1 MLSIA
6 DKQFASHL
14 VMGTGGASSQAM
26 LEQSLVASG
35 TQLTTVAMRRHNA
48 TSTGGESIFNLL
60 QRLNIDV
67 LPNTAGCRTARDAV
81 TTAKLAREALGT
93 NWVKVE
99 VIADDRTL
107 LPDVIELVDA
117 CERLVAEG
125 FVVLAYTSDDPVIAK
140 RLEDVG
146 VDAVMPLGS
155 PIGTGLG
162 ILNPHNI
169 ELICSRTHVPVLLDA
184 GVGTASDA
192 ALAMELGCDG
202 VLLASAINR
211 CQDPLAM
218 ATAMKNAVESGRLAR
233 QAGRIPKRRHAVAS
247 SSFEGLASWGHTV
260 L

>member
-1 MLSIA
+1 
-6 DKQFASHL
+6 
-14 VMGTGGASSQAM
+14 MGTGGASSQAM

-35 TQLTTVAMRRHNA
+35 TQLTTVAMRRHSA
-48 TSTGGESIFNLL
+48 TSAGGESIFELL

-107 LPDVIELVDA
+107 LPDVVELVDA
-117 CERLVAEG
+117 CEMLVAEG

-218 ATAMKNAVESGRLAR
+218 ATAMKSAVEGGRLAR
-233 QAGRIPKRRHAVAS
+233 QAGRIPKRQHAVAS
-247 SSFEGLASWGHTV
+247 SSFEGLASWEDKV

>member
-1 MLSIA
+1 MLTIA
-6 DKQFASHL
+6 DKQFDSHL
-14 VMGTGGASSQAM
+14 VMGTGGASSQDM

-35 TQLTTVAMRRHNA
+35 TQLTTVAMRRHSA
-48 TSTGGESIFNLL
+48 KSLGGESIFELL
-60 QRLNIDV
+60 QRLSIDV

-107 LPDVIELVDA
+107 LPDVVELVDA
-117 CERLVAEG
+117 CEMLVAEG

-169 ELICSRTHVPVLLDA
+169 ELICSRTQVPVLLDA

-218 ATAMKNAVESGRLAR
+218 ATAMKYAVEGGRLAR
-233 QAGRIPKRRHAVAS
+233 QAGRIPKRQHAAAS
-247 SSFEGLASWGHTV
+247 SSFEGLASWEDKV

>member
-1 MLSIA
+1 MLTIA
-6 DKQFASHL
+6 DKQFDSHL
-14 VMGTGGASSQAM
+14 VMGTGGASSQDM

-35 TQLTTVAMRRHNA
+35 TQLTTVAMRRHSA
-48 TSTGGESIFNLL
+48 KSPGGESIFELL

-107 LPDVIELVDA
+107 LPDVVELVDA
-117 CERLVAEG
+117 CEMLVAEG

-169 ELICSRTHVPVLLDA
+169 ELICSRTQVPVLLDA

-218 ATAMKNAVESGRLAR
+218 ASAMKYAVEGGRLAR
-233 QAGRIPKRRHAVAS
+233 QAGRIPKRQHAVAS
-247 SSFEGLASWGHTV
+247 SSFEGLASWEDKV